1 MRNLFLS
8 LKEKLSKREPESD
21 SESEDYVEL
30 GNEGAAG
37 ERAKVVVRPFMLD
50 DFEDVRQILDSLR
63 EGFTVA
69 LVNIRPLKEK
79 DIVEL
84 KRAINKLKKTCDA
97 IDGDIAGFGEDYIV
111 AVPSFAQIY
120 RAKETTEMPEQKDAS
135 PKGETE

>member
-1 MRNLFLS
+1 MRNFFLS
-8 LKEKLSKREPESD
+8 LKEKLTKREPEAD
-21 SESEDYVEL
+21 EGGEEYVEL
-30 GNEGAAG
+30 CNEAAG

-69 LVNIRPLKEK
+69 LVNIKPLKEK

-120 RAKETTEMPEQKDAS
+120 RAKETGEIEETKEASGKDN
-135 PKGETE
+135 E